1 VLIGWKLDRVSAE
14 RVLLLAVRVHLVG
27 AMTTHMNRLR
37 L

>member
-14 RVLLLAVRVHLVG
+14 RVLLAVRVHLVG
-27 AMTTHMNRLR
+27 ATTTHMNRLR